1 MPRLAGNT
9 TLRHPESSEVLS
21 LIKGDQVPDWAADM
35 VGAHLLAPEPPT
47 DDPGDTVFD
56 LGSPSA
62 DWTVAQLRDYAK
74 AHEVTLGADVTTKA
88 AILEA
93 LNAAE

>member
-1 MPRLAGNT
+1 MPRLTAAT
-9 TLRHPESSEVLS
+9 TLRDPSGIVTSLKEGDVLP
-21 LIKGDQVPDWAADM
+21 GWAAGQ
-35 VGAHLLAPEPPT
+35 VGDHLLEDEPEGRP
-47 DDPGDTVFD
+47 
-56 LGSPSA
+56 SP
-62 DWTVAQLRDYAK
+62 DWTVAELRDYAK